1 MRIKMCG
8 MTQIQDVEYAIELG
22 VDALGFIFY
31 SSSSRNISIDK
42 AKKLTKNIP
51 AFVNVIA
58 VLVNPEKEFV
68 DGLLNE
74 LSIQY
79 LQFHGNE
86 DVQFCNQ
93 FNKPYIKA
101 IHPMSAEHINH
112 SSLEFSNAS
121 AILLDT
127 PSQNARGG
135 TGQTFDWQIIPKESK
150 KAYILAGGLNE
161 KNVIEA
167 VKLCKPHAVDVC
179 SGVEISPGIKDHQ
192 KMSRFVKALWG

>member
-1 MRIKMCG
+1 MCG
-8 MTQIQDVEYAIELG
+8 MTQIQDVEYALELG

-31 SSSSRNISIDK
+31 SNSSRNISIEK
-42 AKKLTKNIP
+42 AKKLTQNIP
-51 AFVNVIA
+51 AFVDVVA
-58 VLVNPEKEFV
+58 VLVNSEKEFIHRLV
-68 DGLLNE
+68 NE

-79 LQFHGNE
+79 LQFHGDE

-101 IHPMSAEHINH
+101 IRPLSAEQIQQ
-112 SSLEFSNAS
+112 SALEFSQAS

-127 PSQNARGG
+127 PSQQARGG
-135 TGQTFDWQIIPKESK
+135 TGETFDWQIIPKEVN

-161 KNVIEA
+161 NNVVDA
-167 VKLCKPHAVDVC
+167 VKLCRPHAVDVC